1 MVVAWRYENS
11 PDNWDN
17 WQRYFDAQIK
27 QKILPKLHG
36 SQKAIGNVLNDLFN
50 LCLVNSENNEQA
62 RLFEVSENNCKYY
75 TSALKLQSMSKVLS
89 DQRYVSFIN

>member
-17 WQRYFDAQIK
+17 WERYFDAQIK

-50 LCLVNSENNEQA
+50 LCLVDWDNNEQA
-62 RLFEVSENNCKYY
+62 KLFNITEDKCKYY
-75 TSALKLQSMSKVLS
+75 TSALKLQNMAKVLS